1 KGNHQDVAKVW
12 HNGVMI
18 SFILMIF
25 VVLVM
30 NFFAEHLLRLLRVE
44 EALIPGSVSYLRA
57 LSVGAPAILMF
68 NSLRAVCEGVARP
81 VPITIVCGIGF
92 IVNAIL
98 NYVLVNGY
106 EPIGLPSYGI
116 IGSGLGTG
124 LTFWVMLFLLFSFTF
139 IDPRL
144 RSLKL
149 VRKFE
154 KPDHRFQE
162 MMRIGL
168 PSGATLFAE
177 VAIFSAAGLILGQF
191 GTVVVASHQ
200 ISLAIT
206 SMIFM
211 IPLSV
216 AMALTAMNDQRMGRM
231 DYVSVLRV
239 SKIGRIVVLGLM
251 IVTSLI
257 LFGARFHIPQLFNS
271 NPEII
276 HMSAGLI
283 IYSILFQL
291 PDGLQISANGILR
304 GMKDTK
310 VPMYLGIASY

>member
-1 KGNHQDVAKVW
+1 
-12 HNGVMI
+12 MLFR
-18 SFILMIF
+18 SMIF

-191 GTVVVASHQ
+191 GTVE
-200 ISLAIT
+200 
-206 SMIFM
+206 
-211 IPLSV
+211 
-216 AMALTAMNDQRMGRM
+216 
-231 DYVSVLRV
+231 
-239 SKIGRIVVLGLM
+239 IGR
-251 IVTSLI
+251 
-257 LFGARFHIPQLFNS
+257 
-271 NPEII
+271 
-276 HMSAGLI
+276 
-283 IYSILFQL
+283 
-291 PDGLQISANGILR
+291 
-304 GMKDTK
+304 
-310 VPMYLGIASY
+310 ASCRERV